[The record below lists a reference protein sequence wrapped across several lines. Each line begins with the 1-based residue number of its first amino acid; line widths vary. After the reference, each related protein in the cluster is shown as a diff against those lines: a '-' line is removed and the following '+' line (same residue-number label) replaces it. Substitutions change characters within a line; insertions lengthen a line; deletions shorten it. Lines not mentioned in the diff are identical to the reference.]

1 MEDAVA
7 NNPKLHDIFARPMVE
22 GGSEWVS
29 RPRIAPA
36 LRFRKDHRAPWTSGA
51 LGDPQPWECREAWPA
66 MLAWT
71 LRTVVLSLIVCGA
84 LAVVLAPGG
93 LVERYITHELP
104 GPSKP
109 MQAAAVR
116 APPTPNENVYRRAR
130 DGHFYVEADVNG
142 ARIRFLVDTG
152 ATYVALS
159 PDDARSAG
167 LRVFDSDYTAQSSTA
182 NGVTRVA
189 PVTLRQVELDQLQ
202 LFDVPAVVLEVPMPV
217 SLLGMSFLSRLRGYE
232 TRNDELVLRW

>member
-1 MEDAVA
+1 
-7 NNPKLHDIFARPMVE
+7 
-22 GGSEWVS
+22 
-29 RPRIAPA
+29 
-36 LRFRKDHRAPWTSGA
+36 
-51 LGDPQPWECREAWPA
+51 

-71 LRTVVLSLIVCGA
+71 LRTVVLTLIACGA
-84 LAVVLAPGG
+84 LALVLAPGG
-93 LVERYITHELP
+93 FLEQYLTRQLP
-104 GPSKP
+104 GPSQP
-109 MQAAAVR
+109 AAQTATIR
-116 APPTPNENVYRRAR
+116 PTAAPNENVYRRAR
-130 DGHFYVEADVNG
+130 DGHFYVDADVNG

-167 LRVFDSDYTAQSSTA
+167 LRIFGSDYTAQTSTA

-202 LFDVPAVVLEVPMPV
+202 LFDVRAVVLEKPMPV
-217 SLLGMSFLSRLRGYE
+217 SLLGMSFLSRLQSYE